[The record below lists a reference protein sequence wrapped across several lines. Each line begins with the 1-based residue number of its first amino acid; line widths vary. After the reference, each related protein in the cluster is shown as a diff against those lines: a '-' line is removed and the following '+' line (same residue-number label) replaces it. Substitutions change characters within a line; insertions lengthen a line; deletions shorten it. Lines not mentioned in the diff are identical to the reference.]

1 MKETIVILN
10 YIDKEKVIE
19 KQVTKIVFH
28 GDKKFSAKELEE
40 IIGSKINDNVILIP
54 EFIFLDDTIR
64 SVKQKLFNYLNNNS
78 KFKKKSLIIEEILL

>member
-19 KQVTKIVFH
+19 KQVTKIVFY

-40 IIGSKINDNVILIP
+40 ITGSKMNDNVILIP

-64 SVKQKLFNYLNNNS
+64 SIKQKLFNYLNNNS
-78 KFKKKSLIIEEILL
+78 KFKKKKFNN